1 MLAAAVEEWEY
12 PLSRTD
18 AILADMW
25 DLSYA
30 KAGTKKRERY
40 PRPFKSKATTTQ
52 SWGNTGGRSR
62 EEIVAILRERGHS
75 LS

>member
-1 MLAAAVEEWEY
+1 MLAAAVEDWEY

-30 KAGTKKRERY
+30 KAGPKKRERY
-40 PRPFKSKATTTQ
+40 PRPFKQKNTT
-52 SWGNTGGRSR
+52 SRKWGDVAGRSR
-62 EEIVAILRERGHS
+62 EEIVEILQAHGHS